1 MESSSGS
8 ASDSVYGSEKVSEQE
23 VSRCPGETGPHS
35 YRLMDT
41 IRDVAVF
48 AWGIVGINR
57 GLEKY
62 KCGTPTGNA
71 RPDDKMDLDDSR

>member
-1 MESSSGS
+1 
-8 ASDSVYGSEKVSEQE
+8 
-23 VSRCPGETGPHS
+23 
-35 YRLMDT
+35 MDT

-57 GLEKY
+57 GLEQF

-71 RPDDKMDLDDSR
+71 HPGDEMDVDMDVNVKREASEDW